1 MQLLADE
8 NIQQPTVRFLQ
19 DRGWDIQWIPDEGLS
34 GAADSNVFGHAQKSR
49 RTILAYD
56 ADFVDVRALD
66 ATRHSG
72 IIRLRFSN
80 QRQDFVCPHLLAAL
94 EQLRH
99 EDLRDTLVT
108 ITDERIRLR
117 KTGTSQG
124 GLCPQPNSV

>member
-34 GAADSNVFGHAQKSR
+34 GADDARVFEHAQKEHR
-49 RTILAYD
+49 ALLTYN
-56 ADFVDVRALD
+56 ADFVDVRALE
-66 ATRHSG
+66 ASRHSG

-80 QRQDFVCPHLLAAL
+80 QRQDFVHPHLLAAF

-99 EDLRDTLVT
+99 TDLRDTLVT
-108 ITDERIRLR
+108 ITDERIRRR
-117 KTGTSQG
+117 KTGTS
-124 GLCPQPNSV
+124 PQSTNDLTQ

>member
-19 DRGWDIQWIPDEGLS
+19 DRGWDIRWIPDEGLS
-34 GAADSNVFGHAQKSR
+34 GADDASVFTYAQKGCR
-49 RTILAYD
+49 ALLTYN
-56 ADFVDVRALD
+56 ADFVDVRVLD
-66 ATRHSG
+66 ASSHSG

-80 QRQDFVCPHLLAAL
+80 QHQDFVHPHLLAAL

-99 EDLRDTLVT
+99 ADLRDTLVT

-117 KTGTSQG
+117 KTGAS
-124 GLCPQPNSV
+124 S